1 MKKIPQITKDI
12 IQNIFSFILSMC
24 CGSEIRVS
32 DIPHLYARRNKNSTS
47 LIFRADASGHR
58 IVKKIG
64 NINDSIDLLN
74 QRLLRLYN
82 EVAYLKGE
90 MSAPLTLSAFITLY
104 FIPHSEI
111 NHRDHKGM
119 LSRLRIIA
127 QAFGPLAD
135 RPITEITKF
144 DCIQLIERLRK
155 RGVSPNTLNKYRYA
169 LQAIFSLAV
178 EMELIERN
186 PVSKIKKERISNIQ
200 ERVLR
205 GEELKYFIIFSSEY
219 SNPYAGGALLFLL
232 FTGMRAMEA
241 LTMKWSYLSTDR
253 SYIDLPMTKSG
264 NPRRVQL
271 NNSARAVLEH
281 LEALRM
287 NDYVFFSN
295 ATNGHIS
302 YPRNALNWVCDQLS
316 KKGVLNGHLTL
327 HSLRHSFATN
337 LIEATGSLYVTQI
350 ALGHSSSAVTER
362 YTHLSNQHINDSVL
376 QLDTTFNY
384 SH

>member
-1 MKKIPQITKDI
+1 MKQLTVEIVKNIESHATKYPVT
-12 IQNIFSFILSMC
+12 
-24 CGSEIRVS
+24 SEFRINEF
-32 DIPHLYARRNKNSTS
+32 PNLYARKNQNAIS
-47 LIFRADASGHR
+47 LIFRAEAAGNR

-64 NINDSIDLLN
+64 AITDSIDLLN

-90 MSAPLTLSAFITLY
+90 TSAPLTLSAFITLY

-127 QAFGPLAD
+127 PAFGPLAD

-169 LQAIFSLAV
+169 LQAIFRLAV

-186 PVSKIKKERISNIQ
+186 PVSKIKKERVSNILD
-200 ERVLR
+200 RVLR
-205 GEELKYFIIFSSEY
+205 GEELKYFIIFSSKY

-241 LTMKWSYLSTDR
+241 LTMKWSYLSPDK
-253 SYIDLPMTKSG
+253 SYIDLPLTKSG
-264 NPRRVQL
+264 KPRRVQL
-271 NNSARAVLEH
+271 NNSAKAVLEH
-281 LEALRM
+281 LETLRM

-384 SH
+384 SR